1 MAIVL
6 PDRDVSPRYQATT
19 IETKT
24 GLTHTGLIVYE
35 SAEGLILRNTTNQT
49 FRIET
54 ADIETKYRHNRS
66 LMPSGLLKDLKPA
79 DVADLYRYLQ
89 TVQ

>member
-1 MAIVL
+1 MACSVKYI
-6 PDRDVSPRYQATT
+6 
-19 IETKT
+19 
-24 GLTHTGLIVYE
+24 LIVYE

-54 ADIETKYRHNRS
+54 ADIETKFRHNRS
-66 LMPSGLLKDLKPA
+66 LMPSGLLKDLKPT
-79 DVADLYRYLQ
+79 DLADLYRYLQ